1 MTAKKTGILI
11 HFDEIRRRELILE
24 RVDGIYES
32 FSDALSV
39 QDWAIGQLSI
49 ALIGILLRSTMLENS
64 TRDFE
69 VTTRFP
75 FFANAI

>member
-49 ALIGILLRSTMLENS
+49 ALL
-64 TRDFE
+64 
-69 VTTRFP
+69 
-75 FFANAI
+75 

>member
-49 ALIGILLRSTMLENS
+49 ALLCFSEN
-64 TRDFE
+64 TIDYI
-69 VTTRFP
+69 
-75 FFANAI
+75 ALAK